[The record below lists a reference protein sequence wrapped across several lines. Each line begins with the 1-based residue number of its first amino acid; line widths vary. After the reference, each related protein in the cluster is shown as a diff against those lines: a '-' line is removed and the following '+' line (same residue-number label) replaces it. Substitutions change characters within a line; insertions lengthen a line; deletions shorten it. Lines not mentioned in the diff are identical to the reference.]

1 MNVDVKLLG
10 EFENFL
16 NPAFPEKS
24 EIQPEI
30 LGYGEISTTFS
41 LASMPG
47 IAFKRMPPFDNVDQI
62 AAYKTSVR
70 KYCSLLA
77 DVCGIRVSDCDF
89 YEFFNCHKEHIL
101 YVAQPRLDQETI
113 GHNVLKTG
121 NTYEL
126 ETMLNA
132 LLKPLIRLF
141 KYNEKNNQNESIGID
156 GQLSNWSF
164 QLSGS
169 AEPAPVYF
177 DITTPLYRINGN
189 EQLDTE
195 IFLKSCPSFL
205 VWLVR
210 WQFLDEVLDR
220 YHNLRMILIDIV
232 ANFHKEGRE
241 DLVDDA
247 LSMINS
253 YLVKENLDTTIQTL
267 EKTEIDRYYK
277 NDAFIWA
284 LFLSLRRFDRFMKTK
299 LLRQRYNFI
308 LPGKI
313 SR

>member
-1 MNVDVKLLG
+1 MNVDANLLG
-10 EFENFL
+10 EFENLL

-24 EIQPEI
+24 GILPEI

-41 LASMPG
+41 MAAMRDV
-47 IAFKRMPPFDNVDQI
+47 AFKRMPPFGNPDQI
-62 AAYKTSVR
+62 TAYIKAVR
-70 KYCSLLA
+70 TYCALLR
-77 DVCGIRVSDCDF
+77 DVCGIRVSDYAF
-89 YEFFNCHKEHIL
+89 YEFFNRHEEHIL
-101 YVAQPRLDQETI
+101 YVAQPRLPQGTI
-113 GHNVLKTG
+113 GHNVLKSGTRQQ
-121 NTYEL
+121 L
-126 ETMLNA
+126 ETM
-132 LLKPLIRLF
+132 ISTIMERIMRLF
-141 KYNEKNNQNESIGID
+141 KFNHENRQKESIGLD

-164 QLSGS
+164 QFSG
-169 AEPAPVYF
+169 ENNVDPVYF
-177 DITTPLYRINGN
+177 DITTPLYRVNGK

-220 YHNLRMILIDIV
+220 YHDVRMILIDMV

-241 DLVDDA
+241 DLIENA
-247 LSMINS
+247 LLIINS
-253 YLVKENLDTTIQTL
+253 YLKKENLDKKIQIL
-267 EKTEIDRYYK
+267 EKSEIDSYYK

-284 LFLSLRRFDRFMKTK
+284 LFLTLRRFDRFVKTK
-299 LLRQRYNFI
+299 IFRQRYNFI